1 MGRGGRRSRT
11 ADRTTVKKRRGEP
24 KVVTTLRLRR
34 SIRDDLVAAAERSRR
49 SVADV
54 AQELLDEGL
63 RMRLCPGIY
72 FVDEPSGRTAKVGGT
87 GLTEGLGQF
96 DSAH

>member
-1 MGRGGRRSRT
+1 M
-11 ADRTTVKKRRGEP
+11 
-24 KVVTTLRLRR
+24 VTTLRLRR
-34 SIRDDLVAAAERSRR
+34 SIRDDLVVAAERSRR